1 MIQTDKTSH
10 RLSDPRRTLS
20 QLFRRSNLTRVSMV
34 TIIGLVAFQVRAQS
48 PVVRPP
54 KALDMDPTSV
64 FARQSDDM
72 LASSNPVDQKRMR
85 ALNEMRRKAMASDV
99 DKLLLLALELNQKG
113 DSLSQAEQLKKASEI
128 QKLAKDVKEK
138 MMLTTGS
145 DRPLQNPFNVWP
157 Q

>member
-1 MIQTDKTSH
+1 MNLLRVICSLIDHARVIQ
-10 RLSDPRRTLS
+10 
-20 QLFRRSNLTRVSMV
+20 RSRSLAILICASASLV
-34 TIIGLVAFQVRAQS
+34 GLLGVEIRAQG

-72 LASSNPVDQKRMR
+72 LASSSPIDQKRMR

-113 DSLSQAEQLKKASEI
+113 DSLSQAEQLKRASEI

-138 MMLTTGS
+138 MMLTMGT
-145 DRPLQNPFNVWP
+145 DRPAQNPMNLWP